1 MHPQPRPLNLA
12 LSVVPVPELG
22 AHLSLCLGHLYTAW
36 AAKLILA
43 KKKPSKTE
51 LGYFAVR
58 GHRGAEEFVLTLV
71 RGTSLAEVTEHRIA
85 IMDNP
90 RESTIDGRNYGP
102 FCSVDEVIWVLGQVV
117 MPFNLATGE
126 PWYVAGR
133 RHTCMTHQ

>member
-1 MHPQPRPLNLA
+1 MCCFWYLFIFW
-12 LSVVPVPELG
+12 G
-22 AHLSLCLGHLYTAW
+22 GYTAW

-43 KKKPSKTE
+43 KKKPSRAE

-71 RGTSLAEVTEHRIA
+71 RGSSLAEVTEHRIV

-117 MPFNLATGE
+117 MPFDLATGE
-126 PWYVAGR
+126 PW
-133 RHTCMTHQ
+133 